1 MQLQDLDN
9 LLSETDKYM
18 VIYSFNELVNIFHN
32 IIPLNR
38 SAMVYESYTD
48 QEDAEF
54 MVEDVESYLA
64 NVMAYYNIKLSIK
77 NEIFN
82 NESVRLYHISKTK
95 ENIPIVFYNDLDTN
109 VFSITKNF
117 SNILTSIE

>member
-38 SAMVYESYTD
+38 TSMIYESYTD
-48 QEDAEF
+48 QDDAEF
-54 MVEDVESYLA
+54 MVEDVENYLT

-82 NESVRLYHISKTK
+82 NEFVKLYHISKTK

-117 SNILTSIE
+117 SNILTSLD